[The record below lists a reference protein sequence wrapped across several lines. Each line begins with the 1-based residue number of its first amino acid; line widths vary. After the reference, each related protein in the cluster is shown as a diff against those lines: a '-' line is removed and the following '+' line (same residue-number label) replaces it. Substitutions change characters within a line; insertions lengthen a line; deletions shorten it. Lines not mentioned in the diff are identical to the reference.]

1 MDIVTFTNTKVNGA
15 ICDEQKYQSHVTS
28 SGVCDT
34 EKLAHEIAENLKD
47 SAAYVGSVFGELAK
61 TIKAHL
67 QLGERVTLD
76 GICRL
81 ELVPEGAADTE
92 DAPWDPKRNRLVVNA
107 IAYDAVKYAAKDI
120 VPVNTLKPITIQL
133 LGAQDET
140 TLEQDAVTKG
150 NRLLCQGKNIRL
162 TAANADEGLFVVNA
176 AGEHK
181 LDVVDSTAGTIDATV
196 PESVPAGVYT
206 LEVRG
211 RSGLGKNRMLVT
223 ARIANFE
230 IKEG

>member
-1 MDIVTFTNTKVNGA
+1 MASITFTNTRVNGS
-15 ICDEQKYQSHVTS
+15 ICEEQKYQSHVTS
-28 SGVCDT
+28 SGVCST
-34 EKLAHEIAENLKD
+34 ETVTTEAAGNLKD
-47 SAAYVGSVFGELAK
+47 SAAYLGSVFGEVAK
-61 TIKAHL
+61 IVKEHL

-81 ELVPEGAADTE
+81 ELAAEGSADTE

-120 VPVNTLKPITIQL
+120 VPENTLKPVTIQL

-150 NRLLCQGKNIRL
+150 NRLLCQGKNVKV
-162 TAANADEGLFVVNA
+162 TAANPDEGLFVVNA
-176 AGEHK
+176 SGEHK
-181 LDVVDSTAGTIDATV
+181 LDVTDSTAGTVDATV
-196 PESVPAGVYT
+196 PEDVPAGVYT
-206 LEVRG
+206 LELRG
-211 RSGLGKNRMLVT
+211 RGGHGTNRMLVT

>member
-1 MDIVTFTNTKVNGA
+1 M
-15 ICDEQKYQSHVTS
+15 
-28 SGVCDT
+28 
-34 EKLAHEIAENLKD
+34 
-47 SAAYVGSVFGELAK
+47 
-61 TIKAHL
+61 
-67 QLGERVTLD
+67 
-76 GICRL
+76 
-81 ELVPEGAADTE
+81 
-92 DAPWDPKRNRLVVNA
+92 
-107 IAYDAVKYAAKDI
+107 
-120 VPVNTLKPITIQL
+120 NTLKPVTIQL

-162 TAANADEGLFVVNA
+162 TAAHADEGLFVVNA

-181 LDVVDSTAGTIDATV
+181 LNVVDSTAGTIDATV
-196 PESVPAGVYT
+196 PDSVPAGVYT

-211 RSGLGKNRMLVT
+211 SSGLGKNRMLVT